1 VGLASVALGGVL
13 VVAQQR
19 IDWLALGAHGW
30 WRAALMAAVLALAA
44 GVYLGALRLGGLRL
58 KQFVRRG

>member
-1 VGLASVALGGVL
+1 VGLASAALGGVL
-13 VVAQQR
+13 LVAGQR
-19 IDWLALGAHGW
+19 IDWLALGASSW
-30 WRAALMAAVLALAA
+30 QRAALMAVVLPLAA